1 MVGANKDDPEVRP
14 EVEGDGSDRERRG
27 GRKGDNSGAGDGGG
41 GVIWT
46 LLLGLGR
53 DALLEGEGDR
63 DSVGLGLVLVSGLLS
78 IEVNLVAETLF
89 PSLPYTFLAT
99 LSANGISSSSL
110 SLDI

>member
-1 MVGANKDDPEVRP
+1 MVGANKDDPELRP
-14 EVEGDGSDRERRG
+14 EVKGDGSDRERRG
-27 GRKGDNSGAGDGGG
+27 GRPGDNSGAGDGGG

-53 DALLEGEGDR
+53 DALLEGDR
-63 DSVGLGLVLVSGLLS
+63 DSVGLVLMLVSGLLS
-78 IEVNLVAETLF
+78 IEVNLTAETLF

-110 SLDI
+110 SLEI